1 MFSNNFKGS
10 DVARVDHIPGLEV
23 GMQLKGF
30 GKCDSILST
39 TTVILIAGAQPSISR
54 GLEHGR
60 VVLCLVMLLLVDF
73 KPAEPQQGFSEQIE
87 LRLHIDTTMRVTHW
101 EIE

>member
-10 DVARVDHIPGLEV
+10 DVARVDNFPGREV
-23 GMQLKGF
+23 
-30 GKCDSILST
+30 ILST

-60 VVLCLVMLLLVDF
+60 VVLGLVMLLLVDF